1 MRPPWHIHR
10 IVASTISNST
20 DTWLSRHNGD
30 AALRDIFTSCAN
42 LILND
47 IWYWYWYWYLILSD
61 IFTSNLI
68 LNDCANAGRLVPAQW
83 QCCADFISF
92 FYDKHRIVH
101 SRGLLQPGLLNLLP
115 KSWLWSTHF
124 KMEIYLQTNGNAQEK
139 LWQQTA
145 KSKKLYFRN
154 QVSEG
159 RFANHGATSENQ
171 MASKTGRLESG
182 SPTLH
187 KRVWEP
193 D

>member
-47 IWYWYWYWYLILSD
+47 
-61 IFTSNLI
+61 
-68 LNDCANAGRLVPAQW
+68 CANAGRLVPAQW

-92 FYDKHRIVH
+92 FYDKQRIVH

-115 KSWLWSTHF
+115 KSWLWSTQNIFANQWKCPGKIMATNSKIEKIIFPQSSVRGQICESRRHLREPDGVKNGQ
-124 KMEIYLQTNGNAQEK
+124 KMTLVRFPNSTQ
-139 LWQQTA
+139 
-145 KSKKLYFRN
+145 
-154 QVSEG
+154 EG
-159 RFANHGATSENQ
+159 RGTWL
-171 MASKTGRLESG
+171 GRL
-182 SPTLH
+182 
-187 KRVWEP
+187 
-193 D
+193 